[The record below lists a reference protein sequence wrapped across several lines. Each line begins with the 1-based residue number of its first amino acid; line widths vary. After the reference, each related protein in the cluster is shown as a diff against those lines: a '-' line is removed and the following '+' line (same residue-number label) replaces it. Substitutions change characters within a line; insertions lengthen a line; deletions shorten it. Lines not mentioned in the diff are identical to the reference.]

1 MTGDERPVE
10 PPVEQP
16 GDRSGVPTV
25 EPRRLHPLTPPARGW
40 VVIAA
45 CLGVVVHNVNSGWA
59 TPSRL
64 IIGLGVL
71 VPLALAYGYLSWW
84 FTTFRIEGD
93 DLRIDSGMV
102 FRRTRHVRLSRLQAV
117 DVVRPLVARL
127 FGLAE
132 LQLQVAGGDKA
143 EASLSYLGEAD
154 AQRLRAEL
162 LARAAGVRPDVGE
175 APEQPLVAVPLSA
188 VVGSVLLS
196 AGTWAALAPSVA
208 ILILAFVLHELA
220 FVFGT
225 LPLFLAA
232 WQFTAGRVIR
242 NFDFTVARSPDGL
255 RLRHGLLEQRHQT
268 VPPGR
273 VQAVRIVQPW
283 LWRLPGWVR
292 VEINVA
298 GYGGKDTDAK
308 ETILLPVAPR
318 AVAHG
323 LLGQILPGVD
333 IDAIELIPAPRRA
346 RWHDPVGWS
355 AYAYGADGEV
365 FVARSGRFHRILD
378 VIPHAKVQSV
388 RRTQGPWERRL
399 GLATVHLDSTPGPVH
414 VRAARRDAVEA
425 DTIVAEQA
433 ERSRTGRRG
442 AGTERWIQG
451 ASDRS
456 SGSASSLDEGAG

>member
-1 MTGDERPVE
+1 MTVNNG
-10 PPVEQP
+10 QQ
-16 GDRSGVPTV
+16 
-25 EPRRLHPLTPPARGW
+25 RRLHPLTPPARGW

-64 IIGLGVL
+64 LIGLAVV
-71 VPLALAYGYLSWW
+71 VPVAFAYGYVSWW
-84 FTTFRIEGD
+84 FTTFRVEGD
-93 DLRIDSGMV
+93 DLRIDSGV
-102 FRRTRHVRLSRLQAV
+102 LFRRTRHVRLSRLQAV
-117 DVVRPLVARL
+117 DIVRPLAARL
-127 FGLAE
+127 MGLAE

-143 EASLSYLGEAD
+143 EARLSFLGEAD
-154 AQRLRAEL
+154 AQKLRAEL

-175 APEQPLVAVPLSA
+175 APEQALVSVPMSA

-196 AGTWAALAPSVA
+196 VSTWLGLLPSVA
-208 ILILAFVLHELA
+208 VVAMAIGFGELA
-220 FVFGT
+220 ILFAF

-232 WQFTAGRVIR
+232 WQFTAGRVIK

-255 RLRHGLLEQRHQT
+255 RLQHGLLEQRHQT

-273 VQAVRIVQPW
+273 VQAVRIVQPL
-283 LWRLPGWVR
+283 LWRLPGWVK

-298 GYGGKDTDAK
+298 GYGGKDSDAK

-333 IDAIELIPAPRRA
+333 IDSIALIPAPRRA
-346 RWHDPVGWS
+346 RWHDPIAWKVL
-355 AYAYGADGEV
+355 AYGADAEV
-365 FVARSGRFHRILD
+365 FVSRRGRFHRVLD

-399 GLATVHLDSTPGPVH
+399 GLASVHLDSTPGPVH
-414 VRAARRDAVEA
+414 VSAPRRDVAEA
-425 DTIVAEQA
+425 EAMVAEQA
-433 ERSRTGRRG
+433 ERSRTGRREAG
-442 AGTERWIQG
+442 AERWIHSG
-451 ASDRS
+451 SDAS
-456 SGSASSLDEGAG
+456 SGSASSLGEGSG

>member
-1 MTGDERPVE
+1 MSAG
-10 PPVEQP
+10 P
-16 GDRSGVPTV
+16 G

-45 CLGVVVHNVNSGWA
+45 CLGVVVHNVNTGWA

-64 IIGLGVL
+64 GIGLVVV
-71 VPLALAYGYLSWW
+71 VPIAFAYGYVSWW

-93 DLRIDSGMV
+93 DLRIDSGVM

-117 DVVRPLVARL
+117 DIVRPLAARL

-143 EASLSYLGEAD
+143 EASLSFLGEAD
-154 AQRLRAEL
+154 AQKLRAEL

-175 APEQPLVAVPLSA
+175 APEQALVSVPLSA
-188 VVGSVLLS
+188 VIGSVLLS
-196 AGTWAALAPSVA
+196 VATWAAIAPSVA
-208 ILILAFVLHELA
+208 VVVVALVFHEIAFLLG
-220 FVFGT
+220 F

-232 WQFTAGRVIR
+232 WQFTVGRVIR

-255 RLRHGLLEQRHQT
+255 RLQHGLLEQRHQT

-283 LWRLPGWVR
+283 PWRLRGWVR

-298 GYGGKDTDAK
+298 GYGGKDVDNK

-318 AVAHG
+318 AIAHG

-333 IDAIELIPAPRRA
+333 VDAIELIPAPRRA
-346 RWHDPVGWS
+346 RWHDPVGWT
-355 AYAYGADGEV
+355 ALAYGADAEV

-399 GLATVHLDSTPGPVH
+399 GLASVHLDSTPGPVH
-414 VRAARRDAVEA
+414 VKAARRDAAEA
-425 DTIVAEQA
+425 EAMVAEQA
-433 ERSRTGRRG
+433 ERSRIGRREAG
-442 AGTERWIQG
+442 AERWIHNG
-451 ASDRS
+451 SDSS
-456 SGSASSLDEGAG
+456 SGPASSPDGGAR